1 MSSSAISTSGENAK
15 TGGLRI
21 SLVLRGTVLAH
32 ARKFRWHHVRPKQ
45 STPSTQV
52 HPEDSHEG
60 AGYEIH
66 QGIFAGGGRSGR
78 RVGRG
83 RGLPRPEGSRLGGAR
98 LPLSHG
104 RNAARGAPA

>member
-21 SLVLRGTVLAH
+21 SLVRRGTVSAH

-45 STPSTQV
+45 STPSTPV

-60 AGYEIH
+60 VGHELH
-66 QGIFAGGGRSGR
+66 QGIFAGGTRSR
-78 RVGRG
+78 RRAGLG
-83 RGLPRPEGSRLGGAR
+83 RGLPPPEGSRLGGAP
-98 LPLSHG
+98 LPLPLW
-104 RNAARGAPA
+104 R